1 MVADTL
7 GKSLHDRATRG
18 ETLSDEEQLQLENW
32 YDQQDS
38 FEGKLLDRP
47 SQEDSTTRLQ
57 AQVEAALTQLTVISK
72 RIQEFRD
79 YGLTKPIHWLN

>member
-1 MVADTL
+1 MVSDTP

-32 YDQQDS
+32 YDQQDA
-38 FEGKLLDRP
+38 FEGKLLNRP
-47 SQEDSTTRLQ
+47 SQKDSTARLQ
-57 AQVEAALTQLTVISK
+57 AQVEAALTQLTAISK

-79 YGLTKPIHWLN
+79 YGLTNPIHLLN